1 MIRSLVLCKTSKTA
15 DQSSKIINHQA
26 TNRMEYSKTTISCKI
41 REVPIL
47 VCSRLSIIANSRL
60 KDQVVVKEMIETPL
74 GQPMECTTTY
84 TPTSKTL
91 TNQIIVT
98 TVRKEQSKELRC
110 TYEMTMQT
118 DIHLI

>member
-1 MIRSLVLCKTSKTA
+1 MIRSLVLCKTSKTVG
-15 DQSSKIINHQA
+15 QSSKIINHQA
-26 TNRMEYSKTTISCKI
+26 TNRMEYSKTTISYRI

-60 KDQVVVKEMIETPL
+60 RDQVVVKEMIETPL

-91 TNQIIVT
+91 ANQIIVT

-110 TYEMTMQT
+110 TYERTMQT

>member
-1 MIRSLVLCKTSKTA
+1 MIRSLVLCKTSKTVG
-15 DQSSKIINHQA
+15 QSSKIINHQA
-26 TNRMEYSKTTISCKI
+26 TNRMEYSKTTISYRI

-60 KDQVVVKEMIETPL
+60 RDQVVVKEMIETPL

-91 TNQIIVT
+91 ANQIIVT

-110 TYEMTMQT
+110 TYERTIQT